1 MAGNAAI
8 SDDMRWITR
17 RSGVQLDLIL
27 CAVYTVMIIAGLY
40 TRMASLAAFVLV
52 ALAFFCL
59 PLENIIGQLLYLLPF
74 ATVFKLDP
82 SSTSLMTYLELYV
95 ALLLVLRH
103 PRFRLRELNVF
114 LLLFASVLIGSVYAD
129 NLAPLLIIKLFASL
143 LLFLCFKRSDHRKE
157 LPNYLTLM
165 ALGLLVSSAVAYA
178 WRGSAILQRYIDFT
192 RIVKLTADGYVTT
205 RTVRF
210 SGLGSD
216 PNYYAVNLCIAIIG
230 LLMLINY
237 KRIQHRTAAY
247 GLVVGL
253 VVFGLLTVSKSFLLM
268 LVLILLYAMASGIR
282 QRRYGLTILVVAA
295 GAVLILLALSGR
307 SEALNLMLMR
317 LTQQGTN
324 QDLTTG
330 RTEIWERYFTYLG
343 EHPFGLVFGSGLG
356 SAVIGFSAHNT
367 YIEML
372 ASLGVVGSGLFLV
385 LLGCLMSE
393 TAGDEGQTAA
403 LRRRTGHR
411 SLGNYSL
418 LLVLLVM
425 YFFLSMLTW
434 IDLPFQLYLCFCF
447 LHTEWKTPADTAE
460 NAAPDGGSV

>member
-1 MAGNAAI
+1 MERMQRISAPAGAWGMAGNAAI

-230 LLMLINY
+230 
-237 KRIQHRTAAY
+237 
-247 GLVVGL
+247 
-253 VVFGLLTVSKSFLLM
+253 
-268 LVLILLYAMASGIR
+268 
-282 QRRYGLTILVVAA
+282 
-295 GAVLILLALSGR
+295 
-307 SEALNLMLMR
+307 
-317 LTQQGTN
+317 
-324 QDLTTG
+324 
-330 RTEIWERYFTYLG
+330 
-343 EHPFGLVFGSGLG
+343 
-356 SAVIGFSAHNT
+356 
-367 YIEML
+367 
-372 ASLGVVGSGLFLV
+372 
-385 LLGCLMSE
+385 
-393 TAGDEGQTAA
+393 
-403 LRRRTGHR
+403 
-411 SLGNYSL
+411 
-418 LLVLLVM
+418 
-425 YFFLSMLTW
+425 
-434 IDLPFQLYLCFCF
+434 
-447 LHTEWKTPADTAE
+447 
-460 NAAPDGGSV
+460 